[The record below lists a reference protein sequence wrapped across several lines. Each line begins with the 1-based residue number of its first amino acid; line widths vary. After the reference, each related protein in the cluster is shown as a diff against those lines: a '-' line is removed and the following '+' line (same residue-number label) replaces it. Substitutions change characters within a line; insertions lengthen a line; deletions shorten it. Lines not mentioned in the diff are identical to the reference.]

1 MEKKLQLQEL
11 IDIIADKE
19 KLTKKKSEI
28 FIRTF
33 FDVISQGLERDKFV
47 KIKNFGTFKLVA
59 VGDRESIN
67 INTGE
72 RFQIN
77 GHSKI
82 TFVPENGL
90 KDLVNRPFSHFQT
103 VVINEGTNIEDL
115 ELLKGETGEP
125 EISEHEENSGLKS
138 GTATSTGSVFSN
150 KESEGNFTEEG
161 TSHAET
167 GQTEPSEMV
176 NPEAET
182 GPESEVSFSSGTDD
196 LVSGEIDV
204 TEMEAKVET
213 TVSPSHTISEE
224 DSLEEDLPPSEAQ
237 SEGKRLNYIYTEKDI
252 RRETNWWKVV
262 AILLVVFILMVLSY
276 FAGYYRLFCPCEII
290 QYSPQ
295 PKVSVSDSIKSQKPQ
310 TVRMQTE
317 TIPKDTLNQR
327 IILSDQK
334 RNTAETDRKSD
345 HKNETSA
352 SPSTSFRQIKGG
364 KYTITGTRDTYTVDK
379 GETLRTIAEHVYGS
393 KGYVQYIIVHNNIS
407 DPDHIEAGTVIQ
419 LPELERR
426 SSSENTS
433 GS

>member
-1 MEKKLQLQEL
+1 MEKKLQLQDL

-33 FDVISQGLERDKFV
+33 FDVISQGLEQDKFV

-82 TFVPENGL
+82 TFVPESGL

-103 VVINEGTNIEDL
+103 VVINEGTDIDAL
-115 ELLKGETGEP
+115 ELVNGEMKEPEASGLDKDDELQSESVAFTESVIPDKENEENHSEEETCHVETEQSEMDNSEAETVEEP
-125 EISEHEENSGLKS
+125 EIPVSSEADDIIREDIAVPEIEAN
-138 GTATSTGSVFSN
+138 
-150 KESEGNFTEEG
+150 
-161 TSHAET
+161 AET
-167 GQTEPSEMV
+167 PASQ
-176 NPEAET
+176 
-182 GPESEVSFSSGTDD
+182 
-196 LVSGEIDV
+196 
-204 TEMEAKVET
+204 
-213 TVSPSHTISEE
+213 SHTISEE
-224 DSLEEDLPPSEAQ
+224 DCPKEDLLSSENQ
-237 SEGKRLNYIYTEKDI
+237 PEEKRLNYIYTEKKV

-276 FAGYYRLFCPCEII
+276 FAGYYRLFCPCEMMHYGI
-290 QYSPQ
+290 QPE
-295 PKVSVSDSIKSQKPQ
+295 VSVSDTIVQQKSQTVKKQ
-310 TVRMQTE
+310 TDTIRTDTVNQQIAKDIVPETDEKTE
-317 TIPKDTLNQR
+317 SKKDTTPL
-327 IILSDQK
+327 
-334 RNTAETDRKSD
+334 
-345 HKNETSA
+345 

-364 KYTITGTRDTYTVDK
+364 KYAIIGTRDTYTVDK

-393 KGYVQYIIVHNNIS
+393 KGFVQYIIVHNNIS
-407 DPDHIEAGTVIQ
+407 DPDYIKTGTVIQ

-426 SSSENTS
+426 SSSE
-433 GS
+433 